1 MFGAAKKS
9 HYPDSGISLYAGTR
23 RFPYQNRSR
32 MASGDLAGAARHRPH
47 HHCYHHRFPYLE
59 TQA

>member
-1 MFGAAKKS
+1 
-9 HYPDSGISLYAGTR
+9 L
-23 RFPYQNRSR
+23 
-32 MASGDLAGAARHRPH
+32 ASVAHHRPH